1 MSNFRILDK
10 SITDYGFG
18 TCMFAVFVGG
28 VFHSVPDI
36 DDGEDD
42 DEQREDHT
50 EADADPSCA
59 AQTCV
64 CRNVQGC
71 CQDSSRRRGL

>member
-1 MSNFRILDK
+1 M
-10 SITDYGFG
+10 ITDYGLG
-18 TCMFAVFVGG
+18 TCMFAVFGDG
-28 VFHSVPDI
+28 YFQSVSDI

-50 EADADPSCA
+50 EADADPSRA

-64 CRNVQGC
+64 CKKHMYNEMLTIRSNQKM
-71 CQDSSRRRGL
+71 

>member
-1 MSNFRILDK
+1 M
-10 SITDYGFG
+10 ITDYGLD
-18 TCMFAVFVGG
+18 TCMFAVFGDG
-28 VFHSVPDI
+28 YFQSVADI

-64 CRNVQGC
+64 CEEYMCMEMLIIRSKQKM
-71 CQDSSRRRGL
+71 